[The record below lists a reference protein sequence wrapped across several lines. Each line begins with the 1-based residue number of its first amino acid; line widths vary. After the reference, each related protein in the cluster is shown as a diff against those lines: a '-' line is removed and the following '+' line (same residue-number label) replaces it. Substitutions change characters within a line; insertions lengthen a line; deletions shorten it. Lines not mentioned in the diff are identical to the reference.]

1 MLHSDCLD
9 GSVSMNGKGIPTMAI
24 NVNTIIAAVDVDDDL
39 AKIILRT
46 AAELTEIFGASLHI
60 VDVVK
65 PLESISH
72 LYAVGA
78 VAHDLEAHGKA
89 EEENLRRLTS
99 LGSEI
104 APSAKPVVIH
114 GNPGKAVAD
123 YAQKNNADLLII
135 GSHQKG
141 WWEKLASGAAS
152 PELVREAPCAV
163 YVVTKEAARILTWQR
178 V

>member
-1 MLHSDCLD
+1 
-9 GSVSMNGKGIPTMAI
+9 MAI
-24 NVNTIIAAVDVDDDL
+24 NINTIIAAVDVDDDL

-104 APSAKPVVIH
+104 APSANPVVIH

-141 WWEKLASGAAS
+141 WWEKLTSGAAS

-163 YVVTKEAARILTWQR
+163 YVVTKEAARILT
-178 V
+178 